1 MHRYFKHLK
10 SSMTFFRYATT
21 SLYIIVHLDTRKSLQ
36 LFLFGSVKNAT
47 KFEQKKLLR
56 KRFPLKEKGEE
67 TTHNTNVENAWSSS
81 KIIRTKTYTFTPHPL
96 HLQYF
101 RQNGLANEFK
111 EEPLNVEPSNWLNL
125 RFEKSFSYDL
135 LLNSTKF

>member
-1 MHRYFKHLK
+1 
-10 SSMTFFRYATT
+10 MTFFRYATT

-67 TTHNTNVENAWSSS
+67 TTIYKRGKCVI
-81 KIIRTKTYTFTPHPL
+81 IIRNHTNQHLHIHTFTSSVAFATPL
-96 HLQYF
+96 SKWI
-101 RQNGLANEFK
+101 G
-111 EEPLNVEPSNWLNL
+111 
-125 RFEKSFSYDL
+125 
-135 LLNSTKF
+135 

>member
-67 TTHNTNVENAWSSS
+67 TTTIQTWKMHDHHQKSYKPKLTHSHLIHCICNTFVKMDWLMSS
-81 KIIRTKTYTFTPHPL
+81 R
-96 HLQYF
+96 
-101 RQNGLANEFK
+101 N
-111 EEPLNVEPSNWLNL
+111 NL
-125 RFEKSFSYDL
+125 
-135 LLNSTKF
+135 